1 MAAKK
6 KSQKK
11 PGEVAIYNKKARH
24 DYEIADSFEVG
35 IVLTGAEVKAVR
47 AAAVQLKESYVKV
60 SNSECFLVGCH
71 ISPYQFASEPGY
83 DPIRTRKLLLHKRQ
97 IEKLQQQI
105 MKKGLSVVPL
115 KMYFNARGRCKLEI
129 AVGRGRKLH
138 DKRQN
143 IKEKEIKRSMERFK
157 G

>member
-71 ISPYQFASEPGY
+71 ISPYQFASEAGY

-105 MKKGLSVVPL
+105 EAGLS
-115 KMYFNARGRCKLEI
+115 E
-129 AVGRGRKLH
+129 
-138 DKRQN
+138 
-143 IKEKEIKRSMERFK
+143 EEIKKSWKLDLVEFK
-157 G
+157 KIRAKYLLYD